1 MKTKSFFT
9 LCTALLFTLLFLGE
23 KAQGY
28 VGQTLFLDGF
38 SFYVLTEDPF
48 SKTGT
53 VAVNSSRIFAS
64 EPYGVSIPQSLAF
77 EQNPGFSYLVTEVG
91 INCFNNDRYCTGVEL
106 PDSVTRI
113 GYGAF
118 QDAYSLKDIV
128 LPKYLAA
135 IEKETFAGCSSLE
148 SIFLPDDLIG
158 IGERAFAGCFKLTTI
173 NLENITSIAPNAFE
187 YCHALENVNISSKT
201 EYLGERAFQTCNNLK
216 HVKIGNGLQYI
227 ESHTFYD
234 CKALESVEIG
244 NGVQII
250 GTSAFSQCKNL
261 SSVTIGSSVQFI
273 EPQAFYN
280 CQKLN
285 NLFIPP
291 NVHTIRSEAFYGCS
305 GLENLTLSEGL
316 NEISTKAF
324 HYCTALLEVII
335 PHSVTLIRNEAFSH
349 CSSLTNLVIGDG
361 VTRMGDR
368 AFTECRKL
376 EHVHLGSSLPS
387 LPYGC
392 FDVAISLKELV
403 IPDNITFL
411 SDLCLSSCTSLTNL
425 ILPQTLVHIGKSALH
440 NCTSLEHLSLP
451 RELAS
456 IGAYAFGQCYSLKSL
471 VFPPNLMSIG
481 DNAFGSCKELNSLYF
496 RGDAPL
502 SVGKDLFENASED
515 VTIYYKPG
523 TAGWPEPHQT
533 WHGVPVLLWEEAG
546 IFSLE
551 FFRIKDIK
559 GFQNATLNEDAQMP
573 LIPTT
578 QMSALESSLE
588 PVSRGLIADGVT
600 PLIIKIH
607 ENGAAHT
614 PQTCRLS
621 LIHTSQRYD
630 SPLIKGLGQ
639 HLCLIQNGEIRTA
652 NEEGELEFTIPAHPN
667 STYTLYAF
675 ISPIESYDM
684 ANSSYYWE
692 LFDFEA
698 RIGLLASKENPEEGE
713 RFLAHRLFDV
723 SKPPIVLIHDLNAGE
738 SMKYLPSVLSNYRPA
753 ELIYPITYGCKMNLK
768 TGRLDNTANTIYP
781 LFDYD
786 PNRSLVHI
794 LDQQLKKEI
803 EGTPT
808 TERLWKEWAWT
819 RYDVIAHGQ
828 GGLLTRMLCAS
839 EPVWGGQ
846 VLPFRNKE
854 NFNRGRFHFIVT
866 IGTPHNGT
874 SLARYLLE
882 LEKLSNSLFSNQI
895 LPEELSFLK
904 YFRDKFDPW
913 GPQMQIANHP
923 NCAPDPGDLFHLI
936 RSFVDSNSEAYSL
949 LGLKLS
955 GNPYWNKGTDI
966 VLKGGSDGII
976 DGASQF
982 EGCSSVT
989 HQSGMIAHCEPAK
1002 LLGATT
1008 YSYVTQMTSYDLI
1021 TTAARLLTSRQS
1033 GNYNPDA
1040 SPPFTPFT
1048 QPKTRDAAWKK
1059 QIEDFAALAIL
1070 SFNPKIL
1077 EFDWDTSGDI
1087 FVKFAQNI
1095 SGQASS
1101 EVTPAAARAIQW
1113 SVVYYGPE
1121 EMDSENAATWVTDPQ
1136 DPYGIQITPRE
1147 NLQGDIVVSALYEEQ
1162 ENLFYGAPMR
1172 VYSQPIEKE
1181 ITAILCKPE
1190 DTILD
1195 VGAGLTPELW
1205 AIYEDGSQGRLFI
1218 DEDSELELSSSNPDT
1233 LAVDGRSLKALAR
1246 GEATLSASW
1255 GGFHCNSG
1263 YQVGYAQSYSIYLYN
1278 GRAEDG
1284 TFWLWWPRGAL
1295 QIAPTHQGPWVTYRT
1310 EPPYQ
1315 VPFNEENRFYRIIE
1329 HLPNP
1334 EQ

>member
-1 MKTKSFFT
+1 MKTKS
-9 LCTALLFTLLFLGE
+9 
-23 KAQGY
+23 
-28 VGQTLFLDGF
+28 
-38 SFYVLTEDPF
+38 SFYIFILALYILTFPAGKIMGEVGDTFGVEGCGGFRVLTEDP
-48 SKTGT
+48 STLSGT
-53 VAVNSSRIFAS
+53 AVFTHPVAIRTLYEF
-64 EPYGVSIPQSLAF
+64 SIP
-77 EQNPGFSYLVTEVG
+77 EKVIRIKNKISYTYTVTAVG
-91 INCFNNDRYCTGVEL
+91 TDCFYFDHYCKAVIIPNSVE
-106 PDSVTRI
+106 RI
-113 GYGAF
+113 GLRAF
-118 QDAYSLKDIV
+118 YSCSRLEYV
-128 LPKYLAA
+128 ALPKHLAA
-135 IEKETFAGCSSLE
+135 IEEETFAGCSNLE
-148 SIFLPDDLIG
+148 SVFLPDELTDIG
-158 IGERAFAGCFKLTTI
+158 KRAFASCFKLQTI

-201 EYLGERAFQTCNNLK
+201 VYLGERAFQTCNNLK

-227 ESHTFYD
+227 ESHTFYS

-250 GTSAFSQCKNL
+250 GTSAFSLCKNL
-261 SSVTIGSSVQFI
+261 ASVTIGSGVQFI
-273 EPQAFYN
+273 EPRAFYN

-291 NVHTIRSEAFYGCS
+291 SVHTIRDEAFLDCY

-316 NEISTKAF
+316 NEIKTEAF
-324 HYCTALLEVII
+324 HYCKALLKVII
-335 PHSVTLIRNEAFSH
+335 PHSVTSIGNEAFSD

-361 VTRMGDR
+361 VTWMGNS
-368 AFTECRKL
+368 AFAGCRKL
-376 EHVHLGSSLPS
+376 EHVHLGSSLTS
-387 LPYGC
+387 LPYHC
-392 FDVAISLKELV
+392 FGSAISLKELV
-403 IPDNITFL
+403 ILDNITFL
-411 SDLCLSSCTSLTNL
+411 GDLSLSYCTSLTNL
-425 ILPQTLVHIGKSALH
+425 TLPQTLIHIGKSALDS
-440 NCTSLEHLSLP
+440 CTSLEHLSLP

-456 IGAYAFGQCYSLKSL
+456 IGAYAFNQCYSLKSL
-471 VFPPNLMSIG
+471 VFPPNLTTIG
-481 DNAFGSCKELNSLYF
+481 DNAFRLCKELNSLYF
-496 RGDAPL
+496 MGDAPL
-502 SVGKDLFENASED
+502 SVGKDLFEFAFEECA
-515 VTIYYKPG
+515 IYYKPG
-523 TAGWPEPHQT
+523 TVGWPEPHQT
-533 WHGVPVLLWEEAG
+533 WQGVRVLLWEEAG

-551 FFRIKDIK
+551 FFRIKDIR
-559 GFQNATLNEDAQMP
+559 GFQNATLNEDAQAP
-573 LIPTT
+573 LIPVT
-578 QMSALESSLE
+578 QISALESSLE

-713 RFLAHRLFDV
+713 RFLAYRLFDV

-738 SMKYLPSVLSNYRPA
+738 SMKYLPTVLNNYRPK
-753 ELIYPITYGCKMNLK
+753 ELIYTITYGCKMNLK
-768 TGRLDNTANTIYP
+768 TGRLDNTVNTIYP

-794 LDQQLKKEI
+794 LDQQLKKDI

-846 VLPFRNKE
+846 VLPFRNRD

-866 IGTPHNGT
+866 VGTPHNGT

-882 LEKLSNSLFSNQI
+882 MEKLSNSLFSNQI
-895 LPEELSFLK
+895 LPEALSFLK

-913 GPQMQIANHP
+913 GAQMQIVNHP
-923 NCAPDPGDLFHLI
+923 NCAPDPGALFHLI
-936 RSFVDSNSEAYSL
+936 RTLANSNSEVHSL

-989 HQSGMIAHCEPAK
+989 HQFGMIAHCEPAK

-1008 YSYVTQMTSYDLI
+1008 YSYVAQMTSYDLI

-1040 SPPFTPFT
+1040 PPPFTPFT

-1059 QIEDFAALAIL
+1059 QIEDFVALAIL

-1087 FVKFAQNI
+1087 FVKFAQSI

-1101 EVTPAAARAIQW
+1101 EVTPAAAKTIQW

-1121 EMDSENAATWVTDPQ
+1121 EMDSENAVTWVTDPQ

-1172 VYSQPIEKE
+1172 VYSQPVEKE
-1181 ITAILCKPE
+1181 ITGILCKPE

-1195 VGAGLTPELW
+1195 VGASLTPELW

-1218 DEDSELELSSSNPDT
+1218 DEDSELELSSSNPDI
-1233 LAVDGRSLKALAR
+1233 LAVEDRSLKALAR

-1255 GGFHCNSG
+1255 GGFHCSSG
-1263 YQVGYAQSYSIYLYN
+1263 YQVGLAQSYSIYLYN

-1295 QIAPTHQGPWVTYRT
+1295 QIAPTPQGPWVTYRT

-1315 VPFNEENRFYRIIE
+1315 VPFNEENRFYRITE

-1334 EQ
+1334 